1 MHTLESLINQAGE
14 LPALPE
20 IYIRVTE
27 LLENESSTTFQIGEA
42 VQTDPALTARI
53 LKLINSAYIGL
64 RNPVTSISQA
74 LTLLGRKQL
83 QQVLTGSVLSGVFK
97 DFDIS
102 GFPIRDFWRH
112 CIKTAII
119 CRHLAM
125 QNAHI
130 IDHEAFFTAGL
141 LHDIGWLVIAKVKPG
156 AYLEI
161 TGLTESESKEVI
173 ELEARQLGVTHID
186 VGVALLKKW
195 GIPNQIVQCVK
206 KHHETEHTGPFSVE
220 TSIVYLANRLDRL
233 DRRDLGGQE
242 EEVDEQEYLEKSL
255 SVIPSWEEAR
265 CTIEQISIACRLAE
279 EQWLQV
285 MEALGM
291 LDLEITD
298 EQDESFVFNT
308 SVGRI

>member
-102 GFPIRDFWRH
+102 EFPIRDFWRH

-119 CRHLAM
+119 SRHLAM

-161 TGLTESESKEVI
+161 AGLAKSETRGVI
-173 ELEARQLGVTHID
+173 EFEAEQLGVTHVE
-186 VGVALLKKW
+186 VGVALLNKW

-206 KHHETEHTGPFSVE
+206 KHHETEHTGPFSIE
-220 TSIVYLANRLDRL
+220 TSIVYLANQL
-233 DRRDLGGQE
+233 DRRAPGDQE
-242 EEVDEQEYLEKSL
+242 EEVDEREFLEKSL
-255 SVIPSWEEAR
+255 SMIPGWEEAR
-265 CTIEQISIACRLAE
+265 CTIEQVGIACRLAE

-291 LDLEITD
+291 LDLEIVD
-298 EQDESFVFNT
+298 EQDESFVFST
-308 SVGRI
+308 SVDRF